1 MMSRPSPGILNTV
14 SMTTA
19 PPIRIASVM
28 PITVSVGMM
37 AFLSACL

>member
-1 MMSRPSPGILNTV
+1 MISRPTPGILNTV

-19 PPIRIASVM
+19 PPIRSATVM
-28 PITVSVGMM
+28 PMTVSVGMI